1 MAQKWEYT
9 HWTNQWSQYS
19 LKKTNNSTD
28 SKWRSVTISI
38 YHMGS
43 AIMNT
48 IDSILAV
55 SPSIHQPGYIDL
67 RLGLAAVDWTTQTE
81 AAYLQK
87 SKKSI

>member
-1 MAQKWEYT
+1 
-9 HWTNQWSQYS
+9 
-19 LKKTNNSTD
+19 
-28 SKWRSVTISI
+28 
-38 YHMGS
+38 
-43 AIMNT
+43 MNT

-87 SKKSI
+87 SKKSIQGEAGAPFCLVKVQGICILAS